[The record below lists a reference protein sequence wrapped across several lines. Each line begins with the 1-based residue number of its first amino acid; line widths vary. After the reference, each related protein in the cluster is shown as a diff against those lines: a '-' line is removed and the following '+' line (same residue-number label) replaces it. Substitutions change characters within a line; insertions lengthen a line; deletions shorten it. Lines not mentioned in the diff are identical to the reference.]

1 MTIPKRFDLM
11 GTTIEVEY
19 NSDMMLDNDE
29 IGQANYKRNKIFIA
43 PNTSTFKMTREQVE
57 HVFLHELTHW
67 IFRQLNRIELQKDE
81 ELVDMVAELL
91 HQTLKTAKGDF
102 LAPIQEV
109 TDGEAI

>member
-19 NSDMMLDNDE
+19 NADMMFDGDAM
-29 IGQANYKRNKIFIA
+29 GQANYRRNKIFIA

-67 IFRQLNRIELQKDE
+67 IFRQLNRTELQKDE
-81 ELVDMVAELL
+81 ELVDMFAGLL
-91 HQTLKTAKGDF
+91 HQTIKTASGDF
-102 LAPIQEV
+102 LAPIAV
-109 TDGEAI
+109 TDGEGI

>member
-19 NSDMMLDNDE
+19 NFDMMLDNDE
-29 IGQANYKRNKIFIA
+29 VGQANYRRNKIFIA

-67 IFRQLNRIELQKDE
+67 IFNRLNRSELQKDE

-91 HQTLKTAKGDF
+91 HQTLKTAQGDF
-102 LAPIQEV
+102 LAPIQ
-109 TDGEAI
+109 TADGEAI